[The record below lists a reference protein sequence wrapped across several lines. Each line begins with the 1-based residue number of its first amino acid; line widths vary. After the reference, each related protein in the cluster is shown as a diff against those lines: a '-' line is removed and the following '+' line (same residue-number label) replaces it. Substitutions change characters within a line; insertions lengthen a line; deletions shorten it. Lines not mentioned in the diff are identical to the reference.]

1 VQKLSRVARAA
12 KAARDLE
19 MANTP
24 RRKKFRAFNQKI
36 RRAAKKVGKWLGGK
50 DYDHHTKS
58 FVSSSNN
65 RGGMGKTGGTKNE

>member
-1 VQKLSRVARAA
+1 MQKLSRVARAA

-50 DYDHHTKS
+50 DYDHKDAKFKTVK
-58 FVSSSNN
+58 NN
-65 RGGMGKTGGTKNE
+65 RGNDGDGTKNE